1 MALLSLSKCSTTT
14 VTVTNNSAVTSAAT
28 STGNVVSPAFFTP
41 KHNPHST
48 PQAPVSL
55 SAAIGSA
62 KILPLFSQ
70 KADCA
75 PFVCHLPVPGEQL
88 KTTRQLAYCLA
99 LLQDSVDE
107 TRLDPDT
114 LKWRR
119 NTLKNSNET
128 IRMEAI
134 TCQAVTGFIEDREK
148 NTTVVNEVVHLAQV
162 LDKET
167 SRSLLMSLV
176 DTIRNST
183 LLHLHGMEGLA
194 RVIQEATPRSID
206 SDDLVIILQV
216 LYTRLRT
223 THSPSITYLCHLL
236 FAVSRVLD
244 AMVVAQVGD
253 VDRVA
258 LHGPLTTLLH
268 ELELN
273 QNPYVAFQA
282 GYATQALLNVSDN
295 DTIWQ
300 AGFRRGWLVLRGA
313 AGFAKMPD
321 PREIKDALEG
331 LEKLYEAG
339 KGAVRMFNDT
349 WMAVKTGEKIEF
361 TTKEG
366 FKFKRIWYPTLR
378 NAEEYIQ
385 TGDLGGFKE
394 LLTNAPCRH
403 QPMFQLG
410 ICQLLGRF
418 VVDARWD
425 LEARRSTLA
434 FLGNLCQADDVWKRQ
449 KEVVQVIFDIISN
462 LAVNHGSQFEGILT
476 LHAKLTRRQGHH

>member
-1 MALLSLSKCSTTT
+1 MRFSAKTALIEARPHIDAARQARSTKDIIKQYQDAKKILNKVDPKKEDVHSLKEIIDAFHELADILDMAGLATQDKAEKCRKRATALEQELNRITTAAAAVTLSMLGGPQIALLSLPKYSNTT
-14 VTVTNNSAVTSAAT
+14 VTVVNNSAVASAVT
-28 STGNVVSPAFFTP
+28 STGNVVSVATSGP

-62 KILPLFSQ
+62 KIPLLFSQ

-75 PFVCHLPVPGEQL
+75 PFVCHLPAPGEQL
-88 KTTRQLAYCLA
+88 KTTRQLAFCLA

-114 LKWRR
+114 LKWRC

-128 IRMEAI
+128 IRMESI
-134 TCQAVTGFIEDREK
+134 TRQVVTGFIEDREK
-148 NTTVVNEVVHLAQV
+148 NATVVDEIVHLAQV

-167 SRSLLMSLV
+167 SRSLLMSFV
-176 DTIRNST
+176 DTVSNST
-183 LLHLHGMEGLA
+183 LLHLHAMEGLA
-194 RVIQEATPRSID
+194 KVIQEATPGSID
-206 SDDLVIILQV
+206 SDDLVTILQV
-216 LYTRLRT
+216 LHTRLRT
-223 THSPSITYLCHLL
+223 IHSPSITYLCHLL

-244 AMVVAQVGD
+244 AMVVAQIGD

-268 ELELN
+268 ELELD

-339 KGAVRMFNDT
+339 KGAVRMLNDT

-361 TTKEG
+361 TTKE
-366 FKFKRIWYPTLR
+366 
-378 NAEEYIQ
+378 
-385 TGDLGGFKE
+385 
-394 LLTNAPCRH
+394 
-403 QPMFQLG
+403 
-410 ICQLLGRF
+410 
-418 VVDARWD
+418 
-425 LEARRSTLA
+425 
-434 FLGNLCQADDVWKRQ
+434 
-449 KEVVQVIFDIISN
+449 
-462 LAVNHGSQFEGILT
+462 
-476 LHAKLTRRQGHH
+476 

>member
-1 MALLSLSKCSTTT
+1 MRFSAKTALIEARPHIDTARQARNTKDIIKQYQDAKKILNKVDAKKEDVHSLKEIIDAFHELANILDMAGLATQDKAEKCRKRATALEQELNRITTTAAAVTLSLLGGPQIALLSVPKYSTTT
-14 VTVTNNSAVTSAAT
+14 VAVPNNSAATSAAT
-28 STGNVVSPAFFTP
+28 STGNVVSPATFAP
-41 KHNPHST
+41 KHNPRST

-55 SAAIGSA
+55 SATIGSA
-62 KILPLFSQ
+62 KIPLLFSQ

-206 SDDLVIILQV
+206 SDDL
-216 LYTRLRT
+216 
-223 THSPSITYLCHLL
+223 
-236 FAVSRVLD
+236 
-244 AMVVAQVGD
+244 
-253 VDRVA
+253 
-258 LHGPLTTLLH
+258 
-268 ELELN
+268 
-273 QNPYVAFQA
+273 
-282 GYATQALLNVSDN
+282 
-295 DTIWQ
+295 
-300 AGFRRGWLVLRGA
+300 
-313 AGFAKMPD
+313 
-321 PREIKDALEG
+321 
-331 LEKLYEAG
+331 
-339 KGAVRMFNDT
+339 
-349 WMAVKTGEKIEF
+349 
-361 TTKEG
+361 
-366 FKFKRIWYPTLR
+366 
-378 NAEEYIQ
+378 
-385 TGDLGGFKE
+385 
-394 LLTNAPCRH
+394 
-403 QPMFQLG
+403 
-410 ICQLLGRF
+410 
-418 VVDARWD
+418 
-425 LEARRSTLA
+425 
-434 FLGNLCQADDVWKRQ
+434 
-449 KEVVQVIFDIISN
+449 
-462 LAVNHGSQFEGILT
+462 
-476 LHAKLTRRQGHH
+476 